1 VIPAYWYAALPSFL
15 WQVTLHSSILGLIL
29 YAWTR
34 RVRLPSGRTKRRL
47 LAILL
52 VLPLVT
58 AAVPG
63 RTGLDFRGRTAWLD
77 SGRILA
83 VPLVFGFRLYHLV
96 LLVAVMM
103 VIITVWQEVVPVLR
117 RFRTS
122 STRAPDR
129 LARIARGLP
138 GWARCEIVLS
148 SSNDVLLATSGWPR
162 HPRLIVSEGA
172 LARLTDDEL
181 AAVVGHEHAHWHP
194 GRWLRSYALF
204 LVRLV
209 QCHNPVALWAF
220 REYCVEVEVECDAEA
235 AAEGDPKLLAR
246 ILLTLYELTDGR
258 DLAAKS
264 TLRKRVD
271 VLLDRE
277 TGMNDDALPAA
288 TIAVASLLMLLVLP
302 WVV

>member
-15 WQVTLHSSILGLIL
+15 WQVMLHSSILGLIF

-34 RVRLPSGRTKRRL
+34 RTRLPSGRTKRRL

-52 VLPLVT
+52 VLPLAT

-63 RTGLDFRGRTAWLD
+63 RTGLDFRGRLAWLD
-77 SGRILA
+77 SGRVLA
-83 VPLVFGFRLYHLV
+83 MPIFDGVRLYHLV
-96 LLVAVMM
+96 LFVAAMM
-103 VIITVWQEVVPVLR
+103 VVVTVWQELVPVVR
-117 RFRTS
+117 RLRTS
-122 STRAPDR
+122 AAAAPER
-129 LARIARGLP
+129 LAHLARSQP
-138 GWARCEIVLS
+138 GWEGCDVVLS
-148 SSNDVLLATSGWPR
+148 PSKDVLLATSGWPR
-162 HPRLIVSEGA
+162 RPRLIVSEGA
-172 LARLTDDEL
+172 LARLTDDQL

-209 QCHNPVALWAF
+209 QCHSPVALWAF
-220 REYCVEVEVECDAEA
+220 REYCVEVEIECDAEA
-235 AAEGDPKLLAR
+235 AAARDPKLLAR
-246 ILLTLYELTDGR
+246 ILLTLYELTDRR
-258 DLAAKS
+258 DIATKS

-277 TGMNDDALPAA
+277 TGLDDDALPAA
-288 TIAVASLLMLLVLP
+288 TIAVASALMLLVLP